1 MKYSCTMYTNMG
13 KKMETDHMNYNKNR
27 YCLLQNLKVTMTK
40 HPTSF
45 KLNGDLKTKND
56 QVKDTKLIL
65 YDGK

>member
-1 MKYSCTMYTNMG
+1 
-13 KKMETDHMNYNKNR
+13 METGCMNYNKNR
-27 YCLLQNLKVTMTK
+27 YCFLQNLKVTMTK

-56 QVKDTKLIL
+56 QVKDTKVIL

>member
-1 MKYSCTMYTNMG
+1 MG
-13 KKMETDHMNYNKNR
+13 KKMETGCMNYNKNR
-27 YCLLQNLKVTMTK
+27 YCLFQNLKVTMTK

-56 QVKDTKLIL
+56 QVKDTKVIL

>member
-1 MKYSCTMYTNMG
+1 MYNGHKQVG
-13 KKMETDHMNYNKNR
+13 KKMETGRMNYNKNR